1 MAISDVSAA
10 YEDAIRTFLKRFQN
24 LMWPDGRGAKG
35 SYGPQIRG
43 ILQTADSGKVRARIS
58 APVAQ
63 KADYGRFKLF
73 VGHRHSI

>member
-1 MAISDVSAA
+1 MAITDVSAA
-10 YEDAIRTFLKRFQN
+10 YKDAVCAFLKRLQN
-24 LMWPDGRGAKG
+24 LMRSDCCGTER
-35 SYGPQIRG
+35 SYGPQIRWV
-43 ILQTADSGKVRARIS
+43 LQTADSGKVRARVS